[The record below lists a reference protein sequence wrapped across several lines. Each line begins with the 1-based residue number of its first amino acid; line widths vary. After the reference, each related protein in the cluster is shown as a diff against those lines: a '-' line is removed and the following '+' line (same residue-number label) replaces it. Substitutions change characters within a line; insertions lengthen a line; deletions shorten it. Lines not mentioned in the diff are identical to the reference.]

1 MARRFFQKWIALGVQ
16 RSNDLAGGPI
26 GPGLDAMSELGAMG
40 RPISPVGLALSRLIR
55 GRGVWVLFFP
65 TGGDGVAP
73 WSGFVIYDVK
83 CRGEGQKAS
92 SSRIGLVAHELTHV
106 LQRDRNHDHYWPS
119 GFFRPSRFT
128 RWVTDSTNY
137 MEVLAYI
144 VGWAVE
150 YDMEMKRRQ
159 SPELSISEIKKIQ
172 RTISDIEHAMA
183 TFTGKD
189 ERNAT
194 RYVLKKHHTNWSY
207 KQNYRKEHT
216 TDDGRIPLG
225 GWDTWLIRF
234 GFTHEA
240 VDHIRAIAKRGT
252 VVPVDADETDKIAD
266 VEGLYGGRRRE
277 ITRKFIGLAKQEMAR
292 RFNQS
297 LGVISIFV
305 VLYMIAHYFLSP
317 LISDHS
323 RLVQYAY
330 AGVQWIWWVG
340 IGAAVA
346 TVSSRA
352 STIRDPSSRYIPPD
366 FDWRGL
372 LFVGISTSILFVLV
386 LRWQTTLTLDL
397 SMAFATIELEGFQ
410 IVSLPLIA
418 FAVGFFYQLLANFV
432 EIVMN
437 SCKEGFIAPLF
448 QLLRR
453 IISKRETE
461 EMGR

>member
-1 MARRFFQKWIALGVQ
+1 
-16 RSNDLAGGPI
+16 
-26 GPGLDAMSELGAMG
+26 
-40 RPISPVGLALSRLIR
+40 
-55 GRGVWVLFFP
+55 
-65 TGGDGVAP
+65 
-73 WSGFVIYDVK
+73 
-83 CRGEGQKAS
+83 
-92 SSRIGLVAHELTHV
+92 
-106 LQRDRNHDHYWPS
+106 
-119 GFFRPSRFT
+119 
-128 RWVTDSTNY
+128 

-159 SPELSISEIKKIQ
+159 SPELSISEIKRIQ

-216 TDDGRIPLG
+216 TDDGRIPPG

-240 VDHIRAIAKRGT
+240 VDHIRAIARRGT
-252 VVPVDADETDKIAD
+252 AVPVDVDETDKIAD
-266 VEGLYGGRRRE
+266 VEGMYGGRRRE
-277 ITRKFIGLAKQEMAR
+277 ITRKFIGLAKEEMAR

-305 VLYMIAHYFLSP
+305 VLYLIAHYFISP
-317 LISDHS
+317 IISDLS
-323 RLVQYAY
+323 LLVQYAY
-330 AGVQWIWWVG
+330 AGVQWMWWVG
-340 IGAAVA
+340 IGAVVA

-352 STIRDPSSRYIPPD
+352 STIRDSSSRFIPPA
-366 FDWRGL
+366 FDWRSL
-372 LFVGISTSILFVLV
+372 LFVGSSTSILFVL
-386 LRWQTTLTLDL
+386 LLLWQTTLTLDL
-397 SMAFATIELEGFQ
+397 SMAFATIEIEGFQ
-410 IVSLPLIA
+410 MVSLPLIA

-432 EIVMN
+432 EIVKDL
-437 SCKEGFIAPLF
+437 CVDGFISPLF

-453 IISKRETE
+453 VLPKREAE
-461 EMGR
+461 DLGE